1 MLEFDLET
9 LKKAMWFY
17 TARLRILRNHIITQN
32 QAANDPLSYFLRLKT
47 FDDCLV
53 RKS

>member
-9 LKKAMWFY
+9 LK
-17 TARLRILRNHIITQN
+17 RLHILRNHIITQT